1 MASFFSAAS
10 CKKKDTIFG
19 AAQSKLG
26 PSNFVRALM
35 GTKTHHTPVPCI
47 SDDLLQWPRL
57 PQAKTGRQP
66 GPHRGQEIIVNSQKQ

>member
-1 MASFFSAAS
+1 MVSFSQLPAV
-10 CKKKDTIFG
+10 KIDTIFG

-26 PSNFVRALM
+26 PSYFVRALM
-35 GTKTHHTPVPCI
+35 ETKTHHTPVPCI

-57 PQAKTGRQP
+57 PQAKRGRRP